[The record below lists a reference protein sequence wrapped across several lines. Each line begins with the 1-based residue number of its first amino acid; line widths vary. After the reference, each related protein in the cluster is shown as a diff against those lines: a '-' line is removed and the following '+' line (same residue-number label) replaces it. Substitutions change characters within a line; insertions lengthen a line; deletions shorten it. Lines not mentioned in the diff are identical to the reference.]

1 MKAQYIATLTL
12 HLTLTQSESGSF
24 GCQIHDS
31 DNQTL
36 FAAKATHP
44 HQADA
49 IYAALHGLAVQNNF
63 SGCLNINRQP
73 ETLASNETRRT
84 HETQQARL
92 MAQDLLH
99 HLRSGS
105 AARQVR

>member
-1 MKAQYIATLTL
+1 MITQTIGTLTL
-12 HLTLTQSESGSF
+12 HLTLTQSDNGSF

-31 DNQTL
+31 DNYTL
-36 FAAKATHP
+36 FTAEATHP

-73 ETLASNETRRT
+73 ETLASNETCRT
-84 HETQQARL
+84 HEKT
-92 MAQDLLH
+92 
-99 HLRSGS
+99 SGS
-105 AARQVR
+105 AYGTGVTSSSAFRQYC